1 MSELIY
7 GFNVVTAA
15 VESEY
20 PLLNVRVAADNLDL
34 IKLLKEK
41 RIPFALASKEE
52 LNRLAPLSQG
62 IVAEIAEFR
71 TFTLNQVVAEKG
83 SPAAKKSLLIVLDGL
98 EDPHNLGAILR
109 TAEASGSEGI
119 IFPKNRSVK
128 LNSTVA
134 KVSTGS
140 IFNVKCVEVV
150 NIVTTL
156 KKLKEL
162 GYWIVGADASGKV
175 DYNRM
180 KYDFPTVLV
189 IGSEGKGI
197 SRLVLAE
204 CDFVVRI
211 PMIGKINSLN
221 ASVSAGILIYQIK
234 KDQWE

>member
-15 VESEY
+15 IESGY
-20 PLLNVRVAADNLDL
+20 PLLNVRVTADNQDM

-41 RIPFALASKEE
+41 RIPFSLASKEE
-52 LNRLAPLSQG
+52 LNRLVPLCQG
-62 IVAEIAEFR
+62 ILAEIAEFR
-71 TFTLNQVVAEKG
+71 TFSLDQVAAEKG
-83 SPAAKKSLLIVLDGL
+83 NPAAKSSLLIVLDGL

-109 TAEASGSEGI
+109 TAEASGSNAV

-150 NIVTTL
+150 NIVATL
-156 KKLKEL
+156 KKLKDL

-175 DYNRM
+175 GYNQM

-197 SRLVLAE
+197 SRLVLEE

-211 PMIGKINSLN
+211 PMVGKINSLN